1 MEQTI
6 RLPSGSLAS
15 RRSAIPFRDQI
26 ISLIE
31 DKNCSK
37 ITLDLKN
44 TEIISG
50 SFADECVGI
59 LVKIY
64 GWDTVKSKIR
74 LINGNGQAD
83 KSIAK
88 AILDRKNELSNTKAE
103 TLNFAMVS
111 ACL

>member
-1 MEQTI
+1 MKHKESSSWSKLFAYLG
-6 RLPSGSLAS
+6 LPSGSFAS
-15 RRSAIPFRDQI
+15 RCSAIPFRDQI

-50 SFADECVGI
+50 SFADECIGI

-64 GWDTVKSKIR
+64 GWDTIKSKIR

-88 AILDRKNELSNTKAE
+88 TILGRRA
-103 TLNFAMVS
+103 V
-111 ACL
+111 

>member
-1 MEQTI
+1 MDQVI
-6 RLPSGSLAS
+6 CLPGGSLAS
-15 RRSAIPFRDQI
+15 RHSAIPYRDRI

-31 DKNCSK
+31 DKSCTK
-37 ITLDLKN
+37 IIIDLHA

-59 LVKIY
+59 LLKIY

-74 LINGNGQAD
+74 LLNGNGQAD

-88 AILDRKNELSNTKAE
+88 AILDRKNEAKNMLFVA
-103 TLNFAMVS
+103 
-111 ACL
+111 